1 MTQAVFL
8 PRPDPVLRQSLRY
21 REVHRR
27 TSGHAREALS
37 GADPEGPLRRLEQ
50 DYRSQRTTGRH
61 RLLLEVPLVVPYCP
75 RDAGLR
81 RDPERPLRVTVDSVN
96 EVVGKPVVG
105 RQGIAAPVP
114 QPEQPP
120 PRADP

>member
-8 PRPDPVLRQSLRY
+8 PRPDPVLRQPLRH
-21 REVHRR
+21 REVHGR

-37 GADPEGPLRRLEQ
+37 GAEPEGPLRRLEQ
-50 DYRSQRTTGRH
+50 DYRPHRAAGRH
-61 RLLLEVPLVVPYCP
+61 RLLSEAPLVVPYRP

-81 RDPERPLRVTVDSVN
+81 RDPERPLRVPVDSVN
-96 EVVGKPVVG
+96 EVVGKPVVR

-114 QPEQPP
+114 
-120 PRADP
+120 